1 MQEFDRPRKSPWR
14 WVFLVVGILVAAIAV
29 LLLLGVFAGKGP
41 LRGLG
46 VNVEQLQVISWR
58 QTESPS
64 VIELGVTL
72 PAGGLCQ
79 SSVIDPAVSESASAI
94 LVGASVEQAKRSS
107 CAQMETIGDRTWVQ
121 VQLGAPVAGRSVVRS
136 SDGVQVK
143 EESLG

>member
-14 WVFLVVGILVAAIAV
+14 WVFLVLGILIAV
-29 LLLLGVFAGKGP
+29 IVALGLLGVLAGKGP

-58 QTESPS
+58 PTESPS

-79 SSVIDPAVSESASAI
+79 SSVIDPSASETQASI
-94 LVGASVEQAKRSS
+94 LVGATVEQAKRTS

-121 VQLGAPVAGRSVVRS
+121 VQLSAEVAGRTVVRS
-136 SDGVQVK
+136 SDGAQVK